1 MRAISKI
8 LVLVLVTFALTQ
20 DDEEEKCDDFECP
33 VKGSYE
39 SVCVTVF
46 DCSLFQMEVL
56 QIHAHVGG
64 TTPVWT
70 SDPSRVSVPVAST
83 GMTSRSTAPTRM
95 RLYVALWHQ
104 PLPHPPPPLL
114 QILPP
119 SARRM
124 SAAFPGATAP
134 REQPKYLLV
143 WTLRTLH
150 KWFLL

>member
-1 MRAISKI
+1 MRVISTV
-8 LVLVLVTFALTQ
+8 LVLVLVTCALAQ
-20 DDEEEKCDDFECP
+20 DEDEETCDDFECP

-39 SVCVTVF
+39 SVAVTGY

-56 QIHAHVGG
+56 RIPAHVGG
-64 TTPVWT
+64 TTPAWT
-70 SDPSRVSVPVAST
+70 SDPSRVSAPVGST

-95 RLYVALWHQ
+95 RLCVALWPQLLLHP
-104 PLPHPPPPLL
+104 PLPQP
-114 QILPP
+114 QIQPP

-134 REQPKYLLV
+134 REEPRYPLG
-143 WTLRTLH
+143 WTLRTRH